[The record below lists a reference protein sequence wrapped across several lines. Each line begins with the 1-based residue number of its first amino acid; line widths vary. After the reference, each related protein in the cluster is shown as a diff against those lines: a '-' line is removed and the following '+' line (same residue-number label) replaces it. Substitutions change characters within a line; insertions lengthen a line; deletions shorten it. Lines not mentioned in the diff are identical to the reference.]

1 MNQLTLP
8 SIQII
13 MPKVTNFWHKWHIS
27 HTNRTHYTAIIM
39 VWSPSSNRAH
49 SHRSHHYHQLPLIGN
64 LIQNSETD
72 LCLSYDPDRLHEC
85 PWLLMLCDA
94 LTTRLPT
101 TLYIL
106 KKQIQFY
113 SLKLFTLYIFAVK
126 CVAFVVFSHLKFYCK
141 HIKMFVSYLF
151 LFLIHH
157 HYMKQQICPLIP
169 RSCKCCFH
177 FSPQQVQ
184 C

>member
-85 PWLLMLCDA
+85 PWLPMLCDA

-101 TLYIL
+101 TLYVV
-106 KKQIQFY
+106 KKQINTVLQP
-113 SLKLFTLYIFAVK
+113 KTLYSIHF
-126 CVAFVVFSHLKFYCK
+126 H
-141 HIKMFVSYLF
+141 SYMCSICHVLTP
-151 LFLIHH
+151 
-157 HYMKQQICPLIP
+157 QILL
-169 RSCKCCFH
+169 
-177 FSPQQVQ
+177 
-184 C
+184 